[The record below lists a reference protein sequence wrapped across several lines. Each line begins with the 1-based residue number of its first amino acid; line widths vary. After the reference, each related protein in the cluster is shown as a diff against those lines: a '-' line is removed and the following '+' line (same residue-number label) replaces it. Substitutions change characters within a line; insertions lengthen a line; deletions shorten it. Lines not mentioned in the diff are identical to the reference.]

1 MNQDSLILLVAS
13 ICLLLLALPIL
24 WDGRNRLRRLKKI
37 REDYEREMSELRK
50 SAEEDMERFLDSLVR
65 ARETEKED

>member
-37 REDYEREMSELRK
+37 REDCEREMSELRK
-50 SAEEDMERFLDSLVR
+50 SAEEDMERYLDSLVR